1 MAALPGT
8 GALQCSG
15 HDQLLAG
22 LQESERV
29 ILPGLLVEVSRKEP
43 TGFVWQEWINANG
56 LLAQKV
62 IFDDHVSQWE
72 ESSCLSVDSLPL
84 FRTASVDRFPIFHG
98 CRRVPRPF
106 SIPLPAPCVNILSP
120 SKQTAEKHDSLFG
133 ALLFGQRT
141 ECLNVLGW
149 RRKLRRELWN
159 RNAVN

>member
-22 LQESERV
+22 LEESERV
-29 ILPGLLVEVSRKEP
+29 ILSGLLVEVSRKEP

-56 LLAQKV
+56 FLAQKV
-62 IFDDHVSQWE
+62 IFDDRVSQWE

-106 SIPLPAPCVNILSP
+106 AIPLPALAYTSSRPRNRLRKSTILCLARSCL
-120 SKQTAEKHDSLFG
+120 SRGRIVSTCLVGGGGSG
-133 ALLFGQRT
+133 ASRGIGML
-141 ECLNVLGW
+141 
-149 RRKLRRELWN
+149 
-159 RNAVN
+159 